1 MSLFKFTHY
10 EVQYIA
16 QVLRVIKISQIQ
28 YVTACNLQGEM
39 GLIIELGKVEIIYN
53 DIIANDRYTKG
64 DSHDRNDPMIVL
76 SVLTIKLT
84 RV

>member
-1 MSLFKFTHY
+1 
-10 EVQYIA
+10 
-16 QVLRVIKISQIQ
+16 
-28 YVTACNLQGEM
+28 M